1 MPPQV
6 LLLLAYFGN
15 TLSASVSLCLCLCL
29 SVSLSRSLSHTPTH
43 THTHTHKDTQP
54 TRPRPPP
61 PPRAPGPM
69 APHTRDPFPTPFR
82 RDTHCTREK
91 TIRQTDSGS
100 GLGVAEGK
108 VPRLPAPA
116 TNGSGCLGIGRWPGW
131 VRLLAA
137 SGDTGRLWR
146 RPWTGDKARDEPSP
160 PPCLP
165 LPGRPRRALGA
176 GSPGAWSLS
185 RRPPAACSHGADA
198 HAHAHAHAHYWRG
211 PATEAAGAAGEA
223 LCGPRPW
230 VHGWFSGRILTCQQ
244 NCIYRLCRGWV
255 WLAHCSWPRLAV
267 GQLSPIFASQNQPH
281 KKSTYI
287 TMMPKKE
294 PSFSTY

>member
-1 MPPQV
+1 
-6 LLLLAYFGN
+6 
-15 TLSASVSLCLCLCL
+15 
-29 SVSLSRSLSHTPTH
+29 
-43 THTHTHKDTQP
+43 
-54 TRPRPPP
+54 
-61 PPRAPGPM
+61 M

-165 LPGRPRRALGA
+165 LPGRPRRAAPRRALGGLA
-176 GSPGAWSLS
+176 LRVPGACLADRPPPAPTEQTLTLTLTLTTGGDRQR
-185 RRPPAACSHGADA
+185 RRPAPLGKPSVDHVRGCMGGSVVEFSPATREARVRFPAHATRHPLLAPQRQLRATLPLSHLQSTWPKPPLLLSGGPPTPHPVPAPAARSLPPPWLARPGDKTP
-198 HAHAHAHAHYWRG
+198 
-211 PATEAAGAAGEA
+211 PAREPRAQ
-223 LCGPRPW
+223 PRPPT
-230 VHGWFSGRILTCQQ
+230 HLPC
-244 NCIYRLCRGWV
+244 
-255 WLAHCSWPRLAV
+255 
-267 GQLSPIFASQNQPH
+267 
-281 KKSTYI
+281 
-287 TMMPKKE
+287 
-294 PSFSTY
+294 PSSL